1 MDAIIHLI
9 DDAPDLYL
17 DEIQDWIAIHQEM
30 HIGRSALDN
39 LIRDAGISLKLA
51 RKCASER
58 DEVAREE
65 FRTHVRENFVAEM
78 IVTADESSKD
88 DRTIFRRY
96 ARAPKGQ
103 RATIDADF
111 VRGDRYSIVAAIS
124 VDGYVGTRIVSGS
137 LDSAEFFDF
146 IVEDVASSIF
156 YY

>member
-1 MDAIIHLI
+1 
-9 DDAPDLYL
+9 
-17 DEIQDWIAIHQEM
+17 EM

-58 DEVAREE
+58 DEVARE
-65 FRTHVRENFVAEM
+65 
-78 IVTADESSKD
+78 DKD

-146 IVEDVASSIF
+146 IVEDLPHMNPYPQDRSVLILDNCSIHKSEALREVVEGHG
-156 YY
+156 